1 MQQRNHKIV
10 ISEVMMPSH
19 ANPNGNVH
27 GGEIMKMMDSAAYAV
42 ARRYARS
49 NVVTARVDE
58 LEFHQPIL
66 IGDLVTCTAE
76 IAFVGHS
83 SMEVAVTVE
92 VEELE
97 QDTEGPQRALSAYFT
112 MVALDRNSRPKNVP
126 PLLLLTEEER
136 AAFEDG
142 KRRYEKNKE
151 MKAKQKERA
160 EKRRQKK
167 TVLREP
173 LAATLVDFPSASQ
186 NH

>member
-66 IGDLVTCTAE
+66 IGDLVPCTAE

-142 KRRYEKNKE
+142 KRRYEKNKA

-160 EKRRQKK
+160 EKRRQLK

-173 LAATLVDFPSASQ
+173 LAATLVDFPPAAQ
-186 NH
+186 DR